1 METLNILE
9 VSKCN
14 TLSLMILSILCFISA
29 IILFVSIIKS
39 LCNNGD
45 DYVLYFGFMFMIIV
59 IFLGAFTSNAASER
73 SEKHE
78 YKILI
83 DGNTDIKY
91 IYDNY
96 EVIDTS
102 SEIWIIRD
110 KNKKCNCENCNHKER

>member
-14 TLSLMILSILCFISA
+14 VLPLIMLSIICFIAA

-39 LCNNGD
+39 LCNNCD
-45 DYVLYFGFMFMIIV
+45 DYFLYVGFMFMIIV
-59 IFLGAFTSNAASER
+59 ILLGAFTSNAASER
-73 SEKHE
+73 SKKHE
-78 YKILI
+78 YKVLI

-102 SEIWIIRD
+102 SEIWTIRD
-110 KNKKCNCENCNHKER
+110 KNKKCECENCK